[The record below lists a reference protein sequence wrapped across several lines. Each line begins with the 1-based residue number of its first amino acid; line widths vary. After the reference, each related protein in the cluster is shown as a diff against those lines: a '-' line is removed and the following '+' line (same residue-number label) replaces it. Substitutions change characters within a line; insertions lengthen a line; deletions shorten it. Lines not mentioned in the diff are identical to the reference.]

1 MGWDLGCSKLRT
13 TVAGPPR
20 CFSRGAGLGG
30 TAQRGGRVE
39 LMLEAF
45 AFEAPTPPSTHGP
58 TLGGKRGGVHAL
70 QGGPRGSR
78 GWAKWE
84 NLPGSCPHR
93 ATLWNRGRA
102 HSQALG
108 IHRPGAV
115 GTAVPWQRG
124 KERTGIS
131 AATFPHVSLVRR
143 VGVRADGQRPR
154 GSCTPL
160 SHP

>member
-1 MGWDLGCSKLRT
+1 M
-13 TVAGPPR
+13 
-20 CFSRGAGLGG
+20 
-30 TAQRGGRVE
+30 E
-39 LMLEAF
+39 LMLEAL
-45 AFEAPTPPSTHGP
+45 AFEAPAPPSTHGP

-93 ATLWNRGRA
+93 ATLWNQGRA

-115 GTAVPWQRG
+115 GTAG
-124 KERTGIS
+124 KDFS
-131 AATFPHVSLVRR
+131 AATFPHASLVRR
-143 VGVRADGQRPR
+143 VGVSADGQRPR
-154 GSCTPL
+154 GSCNPL